1 VLRGPGV
8 ASLALGGLLLLAAW
22 LAGLLALPAGYA
34 AVAAVL
40 AEILAAVSV
49 LLAWRFRRSRLA
61 AAALAVA
68 VANVCVRGPLAA
80 GIGGPASAETAAL
93 AVLLPLNLGLLAFL
107 GDREVTRPAVLSH
120 LTAVMVQPLLV
131 AGLLRAEAVRES
143 AVVAALRSPQ
153 AALLAVLF
161 ALLASLAAFVLR
173 RGGFEA
179 ALLWAVVASHLAVSA
194 AGDALR
200 ASLVLAGAQLA
211 LLVGALEDSSRLA
224 FNDELTG
231 LPGRRAFDD
240 ALVGLGGDYAVAMVD
255 IDHFKRF
262 NDRWGHEA
270 GDQALR
276 MVADELRD
284 VRGGG
289 RPYRYGGEEF
299 AILFPGRPS
308 AEAVPHLE
316 RLRVRVASRPFAI
329 RSPQRPPSKP
339 KRPPAASR
347 SPRRVK
353 LTVSIGL
360 AGPGTRRGTPQDVL
374 RAADRAL
381 YRAKSEGRNRVVATG

>member
-1 VLRGPGV
+1 MTRGPGV
-8 ASLALGGLLLLAAW
+8 ASLALGGLLILAAW
-22 LAGLLALPAGYA
+22 LAGLIALPAGYA
-34 AVAAVL
+34 AVAGVL
-40 AEILAAVSV
+40 AEILAAVSI

-61 AAALAVA
+61 VAAVAVA

-80 GIGGPASAETAAL
+80 EIGGPTSAGVAAL

-107 GDREVTRPAVLSH
+107 GDREVTRPAVLGH
-120 LTAVMVQPLLV
+120 LAAVMLQPLVV
-131 AGLLRAEAVRES
+131 AGLLRAEAVRHGA
-143 AVVAALRSPQ
+143 AVEALRSPQ

-179 ALLWAVVASHLAVSA
+179 ALLWTVAAGYLALSG
-194 AGDALR
+194 AGDAPR
-200 ASLVLAGAQLA
+200 ASLVLAGAQLT

-240 ALVGLGGDYAVAMVD
+240 ALVRLGGDYAVAMVD

-276 MVADELRD
+276 MVADELRE

-299 AILFPGRPS
+299 AILFPGRPA
-308 AEAVPHLE
+308 AEAAPHLE

-360 AGPGTRRGTPQDVL
+360 AGPGARRSTAEDVL

-381 YRAKSEGRNRVVATG
+381 YRAKNEGRNRVVGS